1 MPRWKG
7 EDGTQL
13 VGGWDHVTRVDFS
26 HNFIKEIDDSVVCS
40 TVAAPGIW
48 VSRPLTLSLSRP
60 LTLSLSHPFTLTA
73 PSSHS
78 HCLVHS
84 LSLSRPLS
92 HCPILSLSPCPVF
105 SLSHC
110 PVLSLS
116 RSFSSVVVVVC
127 FVSCLF
133 VYCCCLLAVLCRRSL
148 YVYSHTICNGSDGL
162 PTMKHSEC

>member
-60 LTLSLSHPFTLTA
+60 LTLSLSHPHTLLLSRPLT
-73 PSSHS
+73 
-78 HCLVHS
+78 
-84 LSLSRPLS
+84 LSLSRPLT
-92 HCPILSLSPCPVF
+92 
-105 SLSHC
+105 
-110 PVLSLS
+110 LSLS
-116 RSFSSVVVVVC
+116 RP
-127 FVSCLF
+127 LT
-133 VYCCCLLAVLCRRSL
+133 LSL
-148 YVYSHTICNGSDGL
+148 SHPLTL
-162 PTMKHSEC
+162 